1 MTVMRGDA
9 EHRSGMQACV
19 ILVQQWSKV
28 LDEALW
34 SVPSSCFHPRLD
46 GYLESYKLYQDS
58 LILQKHLSDNQRRQ
72 LNHSGLKLFEPVPH

>member
-1 MTVMRGDA
+1 
-9 EHRSGMQACV
+9 MQACV

-34 SVPSSCFHPRLD
+34 SVPSCFHPRLD

-58 LILQKHLSDNQRRQ
+58 LILQKHLSDNQR
-72 LNHSGLKLFEPVPH
+72 S